1 VSLVI
6 AQHQATQASEASAA
20 MTAML
25 AEQGITA
32 LPQARIDPLSL
43 TTTSTSAA
51 AMLEQIDSD
60 LAFDRLVRSLVQDAG
75 RTAQL
80 ISATTRRGVS
90 HVRHLNPPSCSRCAV
105 LAGRVY
111 TVSTGFLR
119 HPQCDCVM
127 IPVTVASPDLTY
139 DPTALAK
146 QGLVR
151 GLSKADMRA
160 LDDGAD
166 FARVVNVRLKKA
178 GANQVGE
185 VYWRGGRHMTPA
197 GIYRK
202 AQSRDEALT
211 LLQQFGYIR

>member
-1 VSLVI
+1 M
-6 AQHQATQASEASAA
+6 A
-20 MTAML
+20 AML
-25 AEQGITA
+25 AEQGIDA
-32 LPQARIDPLSL
+32 PPPDARLNPLSL
-43 TTTSTSAA
+43 TTTAASVA
-51 AMLEQIDSD
+51 AMLDKINSE

-80 ISATTRRGVS
+80 IDATSRRGVS

-111 TVSTGFLR
+111 PISTGFQR

-139 DPTALAK
+139 DPADLAR

-151 GLSKADMRA
+151 GLSRADMQA

-178 GANQVGE
+178 GVNQVGE
-185 VYWRGGRHMTPA
+185 VYWRGGRHLTPA

-202 AQSRDEALT
+202 ANTRDEALT
-211 LLQQFGYIR
+211 LLRQFGYVT